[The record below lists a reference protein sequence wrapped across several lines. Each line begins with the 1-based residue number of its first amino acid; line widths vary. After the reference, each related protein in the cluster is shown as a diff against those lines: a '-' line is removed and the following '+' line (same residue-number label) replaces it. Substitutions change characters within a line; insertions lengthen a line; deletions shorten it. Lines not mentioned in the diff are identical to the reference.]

1 MCCAVIFPGLPWIE
15 IVELGR
21 SERNSFVFILI
32 RSLDL
37 ELLQLL
43 HQPLQRLLAL
53 LQVGLL
59 ARAPSVLVSLL
70 GGLELLLRV
79 LDGVVLGLDL
89 GAEVLHR
96 LVVGLGHRPLKNWII
111 SYLLLEKGNWIETL

>member
-59 ARAPSVLVSLL
+59 ARAPAVLVSLL

>member
-1 MCCAVIFPGLPWIE
+1 MCCRALIFPGLPWIE

-37 ELLQLL
+37 ELLQLF

-59 ARAPSVLVSLL
+59 ARAPAVLVSLL

-96 LVVGLGHRPLKNWII
+96 LVVGLGYRPLK
-111 SYLLLEKGNWIETL
+111 

>member
-21 SERNSFVFILI
+21 SERNSFVFILVC
-32 RSLDL
+32 SLDL
-37 ELLQLL
+37 ELLELL

-59 ARAPSVLVSLL
+59 ARAPAVLVSLL

-96 LVVGLGHRPLKNWII
+96 LVVGLGHRPLK
-111 SYLLLEKGNWIETL
+111 